1 MAEIRAKA
9 VYKKKDGIIAI
20 SDDQS
25 TVTWTPLST
34 AGSQTVFLAIPNI
47 TNLKKTP
54 DSAPKVMLK
63 IFEKPP
69 SSVGDPVPYT
79 FQFNSPEDPRAEAN
93 AIKDVLSR
101 LLTELRN
108 NDPSVPKPAA
118 PATTP
123 AAATNVGTAN
133 AATNTVTNAKAAAA
147 YLFDDNH
154 LRLDIELQQALLRKD
169 GELHKTY
176 MDARATKPDSI
187 NDAAFNNH
195 FWSTRTNL
203 LRAFAIEV
211 NQKRGAYNI
220 LPTFKTKTTQDAET
234 GQEKVELNL
243 HQAEILQIFNQHPI
257 VKRAYNENVPKLSDG
272 EFWSRFFLSRLCKQL
287 KGERVSDTDRR
298 DPVFDKYDASD
309 DHVAYASKILAKHV
323 PKTIDLE
330 GNEENTGGV
339 KSGNA
344 KDVEMRPRKNVPIIQ
359 VLNATS
365 EKLLSNVAPTDRDP
379 EEASGMDDATWQ
391 ELTLRDLE
399 DDAEENRIRLNVKEQ
414 SEFFSEQN
422 SAASTIDKAY
432 EKQVPSHVLMEISSD
447 IEMLKGDESGGVDLH
462 GSIGVDEDS
471 DSDEDAPKKA
481 HVGSRAARKAAQKQ
495 ILKGLTQSRAE
506 LYGHSSDENTP
517 MGIPKDLKE
526 KAKLTNA
533 TTNEFLKQ
541 FWHAFLSGD
550 PDRAH
555 ELGYHVDS
563 LRRSTLRIEAIADE
577 AEQVR
582 NKAIE
587 EEKKRIRAYY
597 QETGIKK
604 RFKADAV
611 GGGRGAVLTLM
622 RPSLAALD
630 KAQSLYKAALDQE
643 GITMSTENDLVG

>member
-1 MAEIRAKA
+1 
-9 VYKKKDGIIAI
+9 
-20 SDDQS
+20 
-25 TVTWTPLST
+25 
-34 AGSQTVFLAIPNI
+34 
-47 TNLKKTP
+47 
-54 DSAPKVMLK
+54 MLK

-69 SSVGDPVPYT
+69 SSAGDPVPYT

-101 LLTELRN
+101 LLTEVRN
-108 NDPSVPKPAA
+108 NDPSVPKPAT
-118 PATTP
+118 PAP
-123 AAATNVGTAN
+123 AAATGDAGTAN
-133 AATNTVTNAKAAAA
+133 AVANATANAKAAAA
-147 YLFDDNH
+147 YLFDDDH

-169 GELHKTY
+169 GDLHKTY

-195 FWSTRTNL
+195 FWATRTNL
-203 LRAFAIEV
+203 LRSFAIEV

-272 EFWSRFFLSRLCKQL
+272 EFWSRFFLSRLCKAL
-287 KGERVSDTDRR
+287 KGERVADTDRR

-323 PKTIDLE
+323 PLTIDLE

-365 EKLLSNVAPTDRDP
+365 EKLLSNVAPTDGDP
-379 EEASGMDDATWQ
+379 DDAAGMDDATWR
-391 ELTLRDLE
+391 ELTLRDLR

-422 SAASTIDKAY
+422 AAPSISDKIY
-432 EKQVPSHVLMEISSD
+432 EKQVPLQVLTEVSAD
-447 IEMLKGDESGGVDLH
+447 IEMLKSDESGGIDLH
-462 GSIGVDEDS
+462 GCIGVDEDS
-471 DSDEDAPKKA
+471 DSDDDALKKP

-495 ILKGLTQSRAE
+495 ILGGLAQSRAE
-506 LYGHSSDENTP
+506 LYGHDSDENTP
-517 MGIPKDLKE
+517 MGISKDLKD

-541 FWHAFLSGD
+541 FWNAFLSGD

-577 AEQVR
+577 AEQIR
-582 NKAIE
+582 NKTIE
-587 EEKKRIRAYY
+587 DERKKIRIAY
-597 QETGIKK
+597 QETGVKK
-604 RFKADAV
+604 RFKAESV
-611 GGGRGAVLTLM
+611 GGGRGAVLTLL
-622 RPSLAALD
+622 RPSLAALA
-630 KAQSLYKAALDQE
+630 KAQSLYKAAVEQE
-643 GITMSTENDLVG
+643 GIAMSTEAD

>member
-1 MAEIRAKA
+1 MAGLRARA
-9 VYKKKDGIIAI
+9 VYKKKDGILAI
-20 SDDQS
+20 SDDQT

-34 AGSQTVFLAIPNI
+34 AGAQTVSLAIPNI
-47 TNLKKTP
+47 TNLQKTP
-54 DSAPKVMLK
+54 DTAPKVMLK

-69 SSVGDPVPYT
+69 SSAGDPVPYT
-79 FQFNSPEDPRAEAN
+79 FQFTSPEDPRAEAN

-118 PATTP
+118 PATP
-123 AAATNVGTAN
+123 AAATDGGAAN
-133 AATNTVTNAKAAAA
+133 AAANPTANAKAAAA
-147 YLFDDNH
+147 YLFDNNH

-272 EFWSRFFLSRLCKQL
+272 EFWSRFFLSRLCKAL
-287 KGERVSDTDRR
+287 KGERVADTDRR

-344 KDVEMRPRKNVPIIQ
+344 KDVEMRPRRKNVPIFQ

-365 EKLLSNVAPTDRDP
+365 EKLLSNVASTDQDP
-379 EEASGMDDATWQ
+379 EEATGMDDATWR
-391 ELTLRDLE
+391 ELTLRDLG
-399 DDAEENRIRLNVKEQ
+399 DAAEENRIRLNVKEQ
-414 SEFFSEQN
+414 SEFFLEHK
-422 SAASTIDKAY
+422 AATSNTDKVY
-432 EKQVPSHVLMEISSD
+432 EKQVPSQVLKEVSSD
-447 IEMLKGDESGGVDLH
+447 IEMLKGDESGGIDLH

-471 DSDEDAPKKA
+471 DSDDDTPKKP

-495 ILKGLTQSRAE
+495 ILQGLVQSRAE

-517 MGIPKDLKE
+517 MGIPKELKE
-526 KAKLTNA
+526 KARLTNA

-541 FWHAFLSGD
+541 FWNAFLSGD
-550 PDRAH
+550 PDRAN

-563 LRRSTLRIEAIADE
+563 LRRSTLRIEAIGDE
-577 AEQVR
+577 AEQIR
-582 NKAIE
+582 NKEIE

-597 QETGIKK
+597 QETGVKR
-604 RFKADAV
+604 RFKAEAV

-622 RPSLAALD
+622 RPSLAALE

-643 GITMSTENDLVG
+643 GITMSTENDMAG

>member
-1 MAEIRAKA
+1 MSALSARA

-20 SDDQS
+20 SDDQA
-25 TVTWTPLST
+25 TVTWTPA
-34 AGSQTVFLAIPNI
+34 AGAGTPTVSLAIPNI
-47 TNLKKTP
+47 TNLQKTP

-69 SSVGDPVPYT
+69 SSAGDPVPYT
-79 FQFNSPEDPRAEAN
+79 FQFTSPEDPRAEAN

-118 PATTP
+118 
-123 AAATNVGTAN
+123 AATPTNGGSAN
-133 AATNTVTNAKAAAA
+133 AVADATANAKAAAA

-176 MDARATKPDSI
+176 MDARATKPDTI

-195 FWSTRTNL
+195 FWATRTNL

-287 KGERVSDTDRR
+287 KGERVADTDRR

-309 DHVAYASKILAKHV
+309 DHVAYTSKILAKHV

-365 EKLLSNVAPTDRDP
+365 EKLLSNVASTDRDP
-379 EEASGMDDATWQ
+379 EEAAGMDDATWQ
-391 ELTLRDLE
+391 ELTLRDLR
-399 DDAEENRIRLNVKEQ
+399 DDAEENRIMLNVKEQ

-422 SAASTIDKAY
+422 SVISTNDKVY
-432 EKQVPSHVLMEISSD
+432 EKQVPSQVLSEVSLD
-447 IEMLKGDESGGVDLH
+447 IEMLKSDESGGIDLH
-462 GSIGVDEDS
+462 GCIGVDEDS
-471 DSDEDAPKKA
+471 DSDDDAPKKP

-495 ILKGLTQSRAE
+495 ILEGLAQSRAE

-541 FWHAFLSGD
+541 FWNAFLSGD

-563 LRRSTLRIEAIADE
+563 LKRSTLRIEAIAIE
-577 AEQVR
+577 AEQAR

-587 EEKKRIRAYY
+587 EEKKRIRDYY

-611 GGGRGAVLTLM
+611 GGGRAAVLTLL
-622 RPSLAALD
+622 RPSLAALE

-643 GITMSTENDLVG
+643 GITMSTEDD